1 MPTMGAYS
9 ASKFALEGITE
20 ALYYEMRPWNVTVSL
35 IQPGLDI
42 ALELAFKRFLLLL
55 LLAAFKKVYA
65 SE

>member
-35 IQPGLDI
+35 IQPGLVRSNS
-42 ALELAFKRFLLLL
+42 FKN
-55 LLAAFKKVYA
+55 VYA